1 MQGHQTPRGKM
12 HIFFILF
19 ILFPANLFAPNLF
32 AEELRLSIGEIRRL
46 HFPNLK
52 KIENLNPKLIRAQ
65 IFPEKDEI
73 AISALS
79 KGNGR
84 IAVKD
89 QFGNHTIDVLVYS
102 KLALDLEREIKE
114 LTRDIEGIEVKQA
127 GHQVV
132 ISGKI
137 MTSQDLERLQ
147 KIEKRYEDKVINL
160 ADSLPSAQTT
170 PLEKMIEIDVKMVE
184 LNKNRLRAIGIQ
196 FPELINTHFAIRQ
209 NFTPYTIAAG
219 ANSEFDLI
227 IRAIEKKGWAKI
239 MANPKLVCKNGGE
252 AHFMA
257 GGEIPIRLAHRGSL
271 SVQWKPYGILL
282 HILPKADPENQ
293 ISTTLKIEIS
303 TLNSGTAVEGIPG
316 LLTRKLETSLNV
328 KSGETIALS
337 GLIHHQD
344 GEGSHRVPIVSG
356 IPILGAL
363 FEAREFKSEN
373 TELMIYVTP
382 AVKEVMNENHSDP
395 D

>member
-1 MQGHQTPRGKM
+1 MARSINIRRTISTKWFVNLL
-12 HIFFILF
+12 IILIVF
-19 ILFPANLFAPNLF
+19 LCTNLQSA
-32 AEELRLSIGEIRRL
+32 ELRLSIGETRRL
-46 HFPNLK
+46 YFPDIK
-52 KIENLNPKLIRAQ
+52 KAENLNPKLARVKIL
-65 IFPEKDEI
+65 PEKDEI
-73 AISALS
+73 SISALS
-79 KGNGR
+79 KGNGK
-84 IAVKD
+84 IEIKD
-89 QFGNHTIDVLVYS
+89 QFGNHTIDVVVYS
-102 KLALDLEREIKE
+102 KFSLDLEREIKE
-114 LTRDIEGIEVKQA
+114 LTADIEGIEVKQA

-137 MTSQDLERLQ
+137 LTSKDVERLQ
-147 KIEKRYEDKVINL
+147 KIEKKYEDKLINL
-160 ADSLPSAQTT
+160 ADPLPSAETI
-170 PLEKMIEIDVKMVE
+170 PLEKMIEIDVKMIE

-209 NFTPYTIAAG
+209 NFTPYTIASG

-227 IRAIEKKGWAKI
+227 IRAIEKKGWAKV
-239 MANPKLVCKNGGE
+239 MANPKLICKNGGE

-282 HILPKADPENQ
+282 NILPKADPENQ

-303 TLNSGTAVEGIPG
+303 TLNSGTTVEGIPG

-356 IPILGAL
+356 IPIL
-363 FEAREFKSEN
+363 
-373 TELMIYVTP
+373 
-382 AVKEVMNENHSDP
+382 
-395 D
+395 

>member
-1 MQGHQTPRGKM
+1 MKHLSVALL
-12 HIFFILF
+12 ILF
-19 ILFPANLFAPNLF
+19 SVNLS
-32 AEELRLSIGEIRRL
+32 AEELRLSIGETRKL
-46 HFPNLK
+46 YFPDIK
-52 KIENLNPKLIRAQ
+52 KVENLNPKLTRVKML
-65 IFPEKDEI
+65 PEKNEI
-73 AISALS
+73 SISAIS

-84 IAVKD
+84 IEVKD
-89 QFGNHTIDVLVYS
+89 PFGNHTIDVVVYA

-114 LTRDIEGIEVKQA
+114 LTADIEGIEVKQA

-132 ISGKI
+132 VSGKI
-137 MTSQDLERLQ
+137 LTSQDVERLQ
-147 KIEKRYEDKVINL
+147 KIEKRYEDKLINL
-160 ADSLPSAQTT
+160 ADPLPSAQTT
-170 PLEKMIEIDVKMVE
+170 PLEKMIEIDVRMIE
-184 LNKNRLRAIGIQ
+184 LNKNRLRAIGLQ
-196 FPELINTHFAIRQ
+196 FPELINTHFSIRQ
-209 NFTPYTIAAG
+209 NFTPYTITAG

-227 IRAIEKKGWAKI
+227 LRAIEKKGWAKVL
-239 MANPKLVCKNGGE
+239 ANPKLVCKNGGE

-303 TLNSGTAVEGIPG
+303 TLNAGTAVEGIPG
-316 LLTRKLETSLNV
+316 LRIRKLETSLNV
-328 KSGETIALS
+328 KNGETIALS

-344 GEGSHRVPIVSG
+344 EEGSHRVPIVSS
-356 IPILGAL
+356 IPIVGAL
-363 FEAREFKSEN
+363 FEAREFKNEN

-382 AVKEVMNENHSDP
+382 AIKGEKEEVMNESHSDP

>member
-1 MQGHQTPRGKM
+1 MKY
-12 HIFFILF
+12 IFFTLLIS
-19 ILFPANLFAPNLF
+19 ISTNIF
-32 AEELRLSIGEIRRL
+32 AEELRLSIGETRRL
-46 HFPNLK
+46 YFPDIK
-52 KIENLNPKLIRAQ
+52 KVENLNPKLARVKIL
-65 IFPEKDEI
+65 PEKNEI
-73 AISALS
+73 SISALA

-84 IAVKD
+84 IEVKD
-89 QFGNHTIDVLVYS
+89 QFGNHTIDVVVYA

-114 LTRDIEGIEVKQA
+114 LTADIEGIEVKQA

-132 ISGKI
+132 VSGKI
-137 MTSQDLERLQ
+137 LTSQDVERLQ
-147 KIEKRYEDKVINL
+147 KIEKRYEDKLINL
-160 ADSLPSAQTT
+160 ADPLPSAQTT
-170 PLEKMIEIDVKMVE
+170 PLEKMIEIDVRMIE
-184 LNKNRLRAIGIQ
+184 LNKNRLRAIGLQ
-196 FPELINTHFAIRQ
+196 FPELINAHFAIRQ

-227 IRAIEKKGWAKI
+227 LRAIEKKGWAKVL
-239 MANPKLVCKNGGE
+239 ANPKLVCKNGSE

-303 TLNSGTAVEGIPG
+303 TLNAGTAVEGIPG
-316 LLTRKLETSLNV
+316 LRIRKLETSLNV
-328 KSGETIALS
+328 KNGETIALS

-344 GEGSHRVPIVSG
+344 EEGSHRVPIVSS
-356 IPILGAL
+356 IPIVGAL
-363 FEAREFKSEN
+363 FESREVKSEN
-373 TELMIYVTP
+373 TELMITVTP
-382 AVKEVMNENHSDP
+382 AVKGEKEEVMNENHSDP

>member
-1 MQGHQTPRGKM
+1 MG
-12 HIFFILF
+12 IFFILF
-19 ILFPANLFAPNLF
+19 ILFSTNLF
-32 AEELRLSIGEIRRL
+32 AEELRLSVGEIRRL

-52 KIENLNPKLIRAQ
+52 KIENSNPKLIRAQ

-132 ISGKI
+132 ISGHI
-137 MTSQDLERLQ
+137 MTSEDLERLQ
-147 KIEKRYEDKVINL
+147 KIEKRYEDKLINL
-160 ADSLPSAQTT
+160 TDPLPSAKTT
-170 PLEKMIEIDVKMVE
+170 PLEKMIEIDVRMVE

-196 FPELINTHFAIRQ
+196 FPELINTRFAIRQ

-227 IRAIEKKGWAKI
+227 IRAIEKKGWAKV

-282 HILPKADPENQ
+282 HILPKADAENQ

-303 TLNSGTAVEGIPG
+303 TLNSGTSVEGIPG

-344 GEGSHRVPIVSG
+344 GDASHRVPIVSG

-382 AVKEVMNENHSDP
+382 AVKEVMNENHSDSN
-395 D
+395 